1 MCKSEKVT
9 ESKPKKE
16 WPSARGVF
24 LFMGIV
30 FSLTMAF
37 LISWP
42 LLQKKVPI
50 HKVSIELTIPQDSI
64 EIKQIL
70 KENDANIERLCLDL
84 RKQSQEISDKYE
96 LLIKSQE
103 SETDFFKLVSCI
115 AAFIVALL
123 GFLGY
128 RTIKDIEDRVE
139 KSAKIKAE
147 ETAKKIVEEQMAVT
161 VEQKLNNM
169 VSNSVAGELIRRQI
183 MDKITNEISRPL
195 EDRIEKQ
202 KRKVDLLNTRVNKI
216 AKGEADYPS
225 EEQED
230 TPTEEPTP
238 APEFEVAT
246 EEKEGGES

>member
-1 MCKSEKVT
+1 MCKSEKDN
-9 ESKPKKE
+9 ERKLKKE
-16 WPSARGVF
+16 WPSARVVF

-37 LISWP
+37 LIVWP
-42 LLQKKVPI
+42 LLQKKAPI
-50 HKVSIELTIPQDSI
+50 HQVSIELTIPRDSI
-64 EIKQIL
+64 EVKQIL

-96 LLIKSQE
+96 LLIKSHE

-115 AAFIVALL
+115 AAFIAALL

-147 ETAKKIVEEQMAVT
+147 ETAKKIIEEQMALT

-169 VSNSVAGELIRRQI
+169 VTNSVAGELIRSQI
-183 MDKITNEISRPL
+183 MGRITNEISKPL
-195 EDRIEKQ
+195 EDRIESQ
-202 KRKVDLLNTRVNKI
+202 QRSVDFLKTWVNKI
-216 AKGEADYPS
+216 EKGTVDYPS
-225 EEQED
+225 VEQED
-230 TPTEEPTP
+230 ISTEEPTP
-238 APEFEVAT
+238 APVFEVAT
-246 EEKEGGES
+246 EEKEGGE